1 MVALGTGLLW
11 VGLGAAGDPRRLLV
25 KGMNW
30 SAASPLEGL
39 LLSLGVEGHVP
50 TVKALGQDGPE
61 GGNKTVNGSE
71 ENLVQKGPCKLFQR
85 GNFLSFPNNHLCFCH
100 SDVEM
105 RSVFKFRPEKVEKHS
120 KTFICLL
127 KV

>member
-11 VGLGAAGDPRRLLV
+11 VGLGAAGDPRWLLV

-61 GGNKTVNGSE
+61 GGNKTVNGSK
-71 ENLVQKGPCKLFQR
+71 ENLVQKGPCKP
-85 GNFLSFPNNHLCFCH
+85 FLERQFVVFP
-100 SDVEM
+100 
-105 RSVFKFRPEKVEKHS
+105 K
-120 KTFICLL
+120 
-127 KV
+127 